1 VTIATEHPVALFR
14 HSQPLAQGAIPH
26 TSSLDSTFALLAEG
40 YRFMTRRFAGFDS
53 DIFATRLMLRAAICV
68 RGDEAAQMFYQP
80 GRFTRRHAIPPTTLM
95 LLQDYGSSA
104 LLDGEAHRRRKTM
117 LMSLQGAVDRH
128 HLVELAETE
137 WRASFARW
145 QGQPQVTLHRE
156 AEAVLC
162 RSVCLWAGVPAT
174 NAELAQRAAEFSAMI
189 DGAGAVGPR
198 NWNGLLMRSRT
209 EHWARKLIDRVR
221 EGRLQPPAQTALAVI
236 ARHREADGQL
246 ITSDDAAVELIN
258 VLRPTVAVARFIVF
272 GALAMHQY
280 PECRARLASGDDAY
294 LAMFTQEVRRYYP
307 FFTAIGGRA
316 THDFDWHGLHFA
328 KGTWVLLDL
337 YGTNHHP
344 AIWGDPDN
352 FRPER
357 FQRWESTGFD
367 LIPQGGGDYYSGHRC
382 AGETATID
390 LVKSAVRLFA
400 TRIEYKVPP
409 QDLRVSLSRIPT
421 LPASGFVIESV
432 RPTHVS

>member
-1 VTIATEHPVALFR
+1 VTIATEDPVALFR
-14 HSQPLAQGAIPH
+14 HDSLFAQGVIPH
-26 TSSLDSTFALLAEG
+26 TSSMDSTFALLAEG
-40 YRFMTRRFAGFDS
+40 YRFMTRRFAQFDS
-53 DIFATRLMLRAAICV
+53 DLFATRLMMRQAV
-68 RGDEAAQMFYQP
+68 RMRGEEAAQMFYQP

-95 LLQDYGSSA
+95 LLQDYGSAA
-104 LLDGEAHRRRKTM
+104 LLDGEEHHRRKTM

-145 QGQPQVTLHRE
+145 QGQPQVVLHRE

-162 RSVCLWAGVPAT
+162 RTVCRWAGVPAT
-174 NAELAQRAAEFSAMI
+174 SADLVQRTAEFSAMI

-198 NWNGLLMRSRT
+198 NWHALLMRGRT
-209 EHWARKLIDRVR
+209 EHWARQLIDRVR
-221 EGRLQPPAQTALAVI
+221 EGRVQPPAQTALAVI
-236 ARHREADGQL
+236 ARHREADNLL

-272 GALAMHQY
+272 GALAMHEF
-280 PECRARLASGDDAY
+280 PGCRERIAAGDEAY
-294 LAMFTQEVRRYYP
+294 LTMFTHEVRRYYP
-307 FFTAIGGRA
+307 FFSGIAGRA
-316 THDFDWHGLHFA
+316 AHAFDWHGLHFP
-328 KGTWVLLDL
+328 KGTWVLLDV

-357 FQRWESTGFD
+357 FERWESSGFD

-382 AGETATID
+382 AGEMATVD
-390 LVKSAVRLFA
+390 LVKSAMRLFA
-400 TRIEYKVPP
+400 TKIDYKVPP
-409 QDLRVSLSRIPT
+409 QDLRVSLSRMPT

-432 RPTHVS
+432 RPTHVA